1 MSKKLTL
8 NQVLDAFAAAA
19 DRPSEALVSEWTAK
33 HPEFEHEI
41 VDFAVEWAAT
51 EMAVADTALDGEQ
64 EDRLVARTMSHV
76 QHVAHQLQAETM
88 ASPVSGAGGAT
99 AAQIERVE
107 AAFRVCSRQPSL
119 TASLGIDDTVL
130 ALFEE
135 HMILPPVPRRLLNA
149 FSSAL
154 GEGLEAVNAW
164 LFQDNRPAMASYAAQ
179 TPTFTRWTFQQAIE
193 SSTLPNEAK
202 QQWLRELV

>member
-1 MSKKLTL
+1 MSKKLPL

-19 DRPSEALVSEWTAK
+19 DRPSEALVSEWIGK
-33 HPEFEHEI
+33 HPEFEREI

-51 EMAVADTALDGEQ
+51 EMAVADAALDAEQ
-64 EDRLVARTMSHV
+64 EDLLVARTMSHV
-76 QHVAHQLQAETM
+76 QQVAHQLQVEA
-88 ASPVSGAGGAT
+88 ASPASNAAGVT

-107 AAFRVCSRQPSL
+107 AAFRVRSGQPSL
-119 TASLGIDDTVL
+119 TASLGIDETVL

-135 HMILPPVPRRLLNA
+135 HMILPPAPRRLLDA

-154 GEGLEAVNAW
+154 EEGVDAVNAW
-164 LFQDNRPAMASYAAQ
+164 LFQDNRPAMASYAAK

-193 SSTLPNEAK
+193 NSTLPDEAK

>member
-19 DRPSEALVSEWTAK
+19 DRPSEALVSEWIGK
-33 HPEFEHEI
+33 HPEFEREI

-51 EMAVADTALDGEQ
+51 EMAVADAALDAEQ
-64 EDRLVARTMSHV
+64 EDLLVARTMSHV
-76 QHVAHQLQAETM
+76 QQVAHQLQVEA
-88 ASPVSGAGGAT
+88 ASPASNAAGVT

-107 AAFRVCSRQPSL
+107 AAFRVRSGQPSL
-119 TASLGIDDTVL
+119 TASLGIDETVL

-135 HMILPPVPRRLLNA
+135 HMILPPAPRRLLDA

-154 GEGLEAVNAW
+154 EEGVDAVNAW
-164 LFQDNRPAMASYAAQ
+164 LFQDNRPAMASYAAK

-193 SSTLPNEAK
+193 NSTLPDEAK